1 MVNKKDNKLI
11 LVIDDKQYI
20 LNIVKRILEY
30 EGYKVIT
37 SNTGSNALELIK
49 TENPDL
55 IITDINIGEM
65 NGLDLCREIRDN
77 ILYKHTQIIV
87 LSGERPIDIQKQIEL
102 KISKWVTKP
111 FEYKEF
117 VDIINSLLH

>member
-1 MVNKKDNKLI
+1 MVNKKDNKLV
-11 LVIDDKQYI
+11 LVVDDKQYI

-37 SNTGSNALELIK
+37 SKTGSNALELIK

-102 KISKWVTKP
+102 KISKWITKP

>member
-1 MVNKKDNKLI
+1 MVNKKDNKSI

-102 KISKWVTKP
+102 KISKWITKP

-117 VDIINSLLH
+117 VNIINSLLH